1 MRAAEQAVVSGL
13 DLATAKNRAN
23 DTSGLPDLLA
33 LERVEGQAL
42 WVLAFMK
49 DKVGTDYLSAAEI
62 SAVLADVFEL
72 SADESAVRMA
82 LTRSGNKVHS
92 KLFGRTKKFT
102 IMKPGREYLA
112 ASSSDSTIIV
122 DPQKPHRA
130 IVQISELLGGLS
142 GVVRICDP
150 YLDKKTLEVTA
161 MLPDRCDVRF
171 LSTPPKDGPAFLRHL
186 KAYRLEHPNLAIRC
200 IPPGRIHDRYL
211 ITTQDMWLIGH
222 SLNAI
227 GSKQTLVTKLGGDV
241 RTEIGAAFESMWAA
255 GAVLT

>member
-1 MRAAEQAVVSGL
+1 MRAAEQAVGPKL
-13 DLATAKNRAN
+13 DLAAAKNRAN
-23 DTSGLPDLLA
+23 DLSGLPDLLA

-42 WVLAFMK
+42 WALAFMK
-49 DKVGTDYLSAAEI
+49 DKVGVDYLSAAEI
-62 SAVLADVFEL
+62 SSILADVFEM

-82 LTRSGNKVHS
+82 LSRAGGKVHS
-92 KLFGRTKKFT
+92 MLFGRTRKFS

-112 ASSSDSTIIV
+112 AASSESAIIV

-130 IVQISELLGGLS
+130 IVRISELFGGLS
-142 GVVRICDP
+142 GIVRICDP

-161 MLPDRCDVRF
+161 MLPNRCDVRF
-171 LSTPPKDGPAFLRHL
+171 LSVPPKDGPTFLRHL
-186 KAYRLEHPNLAIRC
+186 KAYRVEHPNLEIRC
-200 IPPGRIHDRYL
+200 IPPGKIHDRYL

-227 GSKQTLVTKLGGDV
+227 GSKQTFVTKLGGDV
-241 RTEIGAAFESMWAA
+241 RAEVEAAFELMWAA